1 MASLI
6 KTTRIENIV
15 AQTELFGEDEVALRI
30 LVERGEVQNN
40 ERILKL
46 IKEIK
51 NGKFDRDR

>member
-30 LVERGEVQNN
+30 LVERGEVPNN